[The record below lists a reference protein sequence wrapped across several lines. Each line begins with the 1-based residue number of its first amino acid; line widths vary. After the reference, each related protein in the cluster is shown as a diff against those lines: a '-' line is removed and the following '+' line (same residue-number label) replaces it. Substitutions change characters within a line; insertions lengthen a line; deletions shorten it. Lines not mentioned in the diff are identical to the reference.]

1 MGSKV
6 RVDEKIED
14 LDDWNDQFEEQES
27 QRNRSR
33 YNAKRRRQIED
44 IMEDR
49 ILASQLRDA
58 YDELY

>member
-33 YNAKRRRQIED
+33 YTAKRRRQIED
-44 IMEDR
+44 IMDDR
-49 ILASQLRDA
+49 VLASQLRDA